1 MTSLTAS
8 LGCVLLL
15 AGCTTPDLRPFADA
29 TKTLSVGVYTGGDLA
44 LKPLARM
51 PLWVN
56 GNLVQPEDPSHPSKA
71 LEASWESRRKTMEAV
86 LVYSASLA
94 AINEASAHSKENAA
108 ELVGSVKQLA
118 SAVPSI
124 STGVSLAGDLV
135 VSGLQTYV
143 EIKAWHDMQKAVQ
156 SADTAIQLIAKALEK
171 DFAELANEFESK
183 QRDQIIQKSVALR
196 PVERVY
202 QALQDQR
209 NTQRT
214 SVAGAPSDVALGTE
228 LARLD
233 GLVTAVEL
241 DVNKLRSERSQIEV
255 SLADGEQFFATVI
268 KAVEAWA
275 SAHADLIKAFEQNRV
290 PNLVVLAARAEELKE
305 IVGKLKK

>member
-1 MTSLTAS
+1 
-8 LGCVLLL
+8 
-15 AGCTTPDLRPFADA
+15 
-29 TKTLSVGVYTGGDLA
+29 
-44 LKPLARM
+44 
-51 PLWVN
+51 
-56 GNLVQPEDPSHPSKA
+56 
-71 LEASWESRRKTMEAV
+71 
-86 LVYSASLA
+86 
-94 AINEASAHSKENAA
+94 
-108 ELVGSVKQLA
+108 
-118 SAVPSI
+118 
-124 STGVSLAGDLV
+124 
-135 VSGLQTYV
+135 
-143 EIKAWHDMQKAVQ
+143 
-156 SADTAIQLIAKALEK
+156 LEK

-233 GLVTAVEL
+233 SLVAAVETEL
-241 DVNKLRSERSQIEV
+241 NKLRSDRSKIEV